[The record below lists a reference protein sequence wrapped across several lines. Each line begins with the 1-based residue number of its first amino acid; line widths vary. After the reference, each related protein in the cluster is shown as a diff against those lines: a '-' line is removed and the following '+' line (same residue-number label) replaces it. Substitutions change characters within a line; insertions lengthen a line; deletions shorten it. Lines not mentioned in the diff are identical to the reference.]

1 MYYKA
6 REQAIQNGSVAH
18 LMAFV
23 RKTGPIGV
31 NSSSRNSAKFRKRYK
46 NSCETYH
53 EVHAEVDLILKLRE
67 VPTKISVMR
76 FLKDG
81 TVTMAKPCI
90 HCQHFLK
97 HKGVK
102 TVRFTNW
109 EGFWE
114 EMKL

>member
-1 MYYKA
+1 VYYKA

-46 NSCETYH
+46 NSCEIYH